1 LALLTSTAAKLL
13 SENSNAV
20 VDKIFLNILNSL
32 VWHHPNGDA
41 NLIQLR
47 IERKKLVLQFKVSAS
62 NALKAI

>member
-1 LALLTSTAAKLL
+1 M
-13 SENSNAV
+13 
-20 VDKIFLNILNSL
+20 LNSF